1 MKPKDYN
8 HPDITAYVMD
18 ELDSAGAARMKGLI
32 ACSPEAREE
41 YNCIKR
47 AVTALHAGASIPA
60 RTLHPSQKETVLAMS
75 QKPGRAPK
83 IAPFTVRPKRKS
95 IFNSTVFRLA
105 AAACLTAGAFLIG
118 HQTAMR
124 PLPVTLAKK
133 DTNQSATVPAF
144 QSDPVMSPTFAEK
157 KIVAVIAPNDVRQ
170 TAADTD
176 VTSVVSP
183 PPVVAPSVATTREMK
198 VSSPIAFPAPA
209 FTSKLSLASFIIAA
223 DHPQTSI
230 TLQPDLM
237 RPTKTATN
245 EFAGIILAAPMLGQL
260 KTVTNVIP
268 IPRKTEHQPKLVI
281 HSWKTEIASCPWDST
296 RRLMRFVIQI
306 PVDQTGIDFNDAS
319 YRLAVKFDPA
329 QVQGYRLVTEKHIPP
344 GGGSN
349 LATRFAWY
357 EIVPVRNFSP
367 TRDQPV
373 LLGVME
379 LAQPVAVKESQSL
392 RLMDRGLSWSEARE
406 DFAFETAMI
415 GFNLLLQG
423 AENIGS
429 LNYKLVLDL
438 AEQSRGEDRHGER
451 SKFIKAVEEAQN
463 AAGL

>member
-41 YNCIKR
+41 YDGIKR
-47 AVTALHAGASIPA
+47 AVTALQAGASIPA
-60 RTLHPSQKETVLAMS
+60 RALNPRQKETVMAMG
-75 QKPGRAPK
+75 QKPGASK
-83 IAPFTVRPKRKS
+83 IEHFTVRPQRKS

-124 PLPVTLAKK
+124 PSPLALAKK
-133 DTNQSATVPAF
+133 ATKQATTVPAL
-144 QSDPVMSPTFAEK
+144 QIDPVMSPTLAKK
-157 KIVAVIAPNDVRQ
+157 KIVAGVAPNDARQ

-176 VTSVVSP
+176 VTPVVSP
-183 PPVVAPSVATTREMK
+183 PPVAISSDATTQELK
-198 VSSPIAFPAPA
+198 ETSPTAPTDPA
-209 FTSKLSLASFIIAA
+209 FASRLSLASFIIAA
-223 DHPQTSI
+223 DHPQSSI

-237 RPTKTATN
+237 RPTKTAAT

-260 KTVTNVIP
+260 QTTTSVTTT
-268 IPRKTEHQPKLVI
+268 PRKTELQPKLVI

-306 PVDQTGIDFNDAS
+306 PVDQSGIDSNDAS
-319 YRLAVKFDPA
+319 YRLTVKFDPA
-329 QVQGYRLVTEKHIPP
+329 QVQGYRLVTEKHMPP

-367 TRDQPV
+367 TRDRPV
-373 LLGVME
+373 SLGMME
-379 LAQPVAVKESQSL
+379 LAQPVAVKENQSL
-392 RLMDRGLSWSEARE
+392 RLMDRGISWTEARE

-423 AENIGS
+423 ADNIGS
-429 LNYKLVLDL
+429 LNYKLVLEL

-451 SKFIKAVEEAQN
+451 SKFIKTVEEAQN